1 MSYKA
6 TRKFYD
12 GQVLGFV
19 RKGDAV
25 DVSSSRAQDL
35 LDRGLIAEAGGNKPT
50 GEKSDAKAPT
60 RTDKMQR
67 PHKEV
72 SYIDKSS
79 GWYDITVDGEVV
91 DTVRGKDARDA
102 AIKEHSQ

>member
-25 DVSSSRAQDL
+25 GVSSSRAQDL
-35 LDRGLIAEAGGNKPT
+35 LDRGLIEGVDNI
-50 GEKSDAKAPT
+50 EKSDAKAPS

-67 PHKEV
+67 PHKDV
-72 SYIDKSS
+72 DFVDKSS

-91 DTVRGKDARDA
+91 ETVRGQDARDA
-102 AIKEHSQ
+102 AIKKHSH

>member
-6 TRKFYD
+6 TKKFYD

-19 RKGDAV
+19 RKGDTV

-35 LDRGLIAEAGGNKPT
+35 LDRGLIAEAAATDEPGK
-50 GEKSDAKAPT
+50 KSSPDAPT

-67 PHKEV
+67 PHEEV
-72 SYIDKSS
+72 RAVDKGS
-79 GWYDITVDGEVV
+79 GWYDILKDGAVV
-91 DTVRGKDARDA
+91 DTVRGAKARDS
-102 AIKEHSQ
+102 AIEDHSR

>member
-6 TRKFYD
+6 TKKFYD

-25 DVSSSRAQDL
+25 DVSASRAQDL
-35 LDRGLIAEAGGNKPT
+35 LDRGLIEGVDNI
-50 GEKSDAKAPT
+50 EKSDAKAPS

-91 DTVRGKDARDA
+91 NNVRGKDARDA

>member
-25 DVSSSRAQDL
+25 DVSTSRAQGL
-35 LDRGLIAEAGGNKPT
+35 LDRGLIEGVDDM
-50 GEKSDAKAPT
+50 EKSHPDAPK
-60 RTDKMQR
+60 RHDKMQR

-72 SYIDKSS
+72 RAVDKGS
-79 GWYDITVDGEVV
+79 GWYDILKDGAVV
-91 DTVRGKDARDA
+91 DTVRGAKARDS
-102 AIKEHSQ
+102 AIEEHSQ